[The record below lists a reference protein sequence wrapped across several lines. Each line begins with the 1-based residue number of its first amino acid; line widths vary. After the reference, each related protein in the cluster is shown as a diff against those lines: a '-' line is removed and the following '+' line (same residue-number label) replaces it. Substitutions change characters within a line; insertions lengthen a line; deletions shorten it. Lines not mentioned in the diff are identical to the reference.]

1 VSGPARDT
9 VVAPGPG
16 LDPAQPAQDA
26 VSMALTRP
34 HRLSEPLP
42 HA

>member
-1 VSGPARDT
+1 

-16 LDPAQPAQDA
+16 LDPAKPAQDA

-34 HRLSEPLP
+34 HRLLAPLQ